1 MKHIKRFELFEM
13 AMGVPEGNVE
23 MANLAY
29 QRLLDITDEE
39 ISELLEVPDEPVR
52 LIITGQF
59 KINDFKFNIVSI
71 DITVSESDTL
81 YDKGRGPELA
91 GMSFKDRPEIEKVD
105 NKFFFKSSSNGVVR
119 LGINIAVPFLDM
131 EPDDLREFFEEK
143 KVSMVASLSHEFKH
157 AYDMFK
163 KPITKASDRTEYS
176 AFGEMCF
183 GIKPIDD
190 FFYQLYFTTTVENLV
205 RPAELAGAINAGE
218 VDKEKFM
225 DFLKDNRTH
234 KQLKQIL
241 EYVPGLNDPKFLST
255 YRKNYTPEEL
265 ATIPENRLTPKE
277 IGRIGFAN
285 MKSELSKPKVI
296 EMIKKRLDDSD
307 IDYPSSDKLIVDFIL
322 KLAYENLRAQKI
334 GTLHTFLMKADPSNI
349 LMALLGQEV
358 RFEYLDE
365 YIEKISYTN
374 YEDFFENEI
383 KRFIFVS
390 QKVLKKISK
399 LYDMAKDV
407 NVNPLQAKIT
417 AKGKGQKN
425 ESILDWELWQEIN
438 GIKPNIK
445 NIK

>member
-29 QRLLDITDEE
+29 KRILDMTDDE
-39 ISELLEVPDEPVR
+39 ISSLGEDPTR
-52 LIITGQF
+52 ITIPGQF
-59 KINDFKFNIVSI
+59 KINDFKFNLVSI
-71 DITVSESDTL
+71 DITVNESDTL
-81 YDKGRGPELA
+81 YDQGRGPELT

-119 LGINIAVPFLDM
+119 LGINISVPFLDI
-131 EPDDLREFFEEK
+131 EPEDMREFFKDK

-157 AYDMFK
+157 AYDMYK
-163 KPITKASDRTEYS
+163 KPITKVSDRTEYS

-205 RPAELAGAINAGE
+205 RPAELAGAIDAGE
-218 VDKEKFM
+218 IDKEKFM
-225 DFLKDNRTH
+225 DFLKDNRTY
-234 KQLKQIL
+234 KQLTKIL
-241 EYVPGLNDPKFLST
+241 EYVH
-255 YRKNYTPEEL
+255 EL
-265 ATIPENRLTPKE
+265 KKPDIDLTPKE

-285 MKSELSKPKVI
+285 MKSALLNPKVVDV
-296 EMIKKRLDDSD
+296 IKERLDDSD
-307 IDYPSSDKLIVDFIL
+307 IDYPGSDKLIVDLIL
-322 KLAYENLRAQKI
+322 KLAYDNLKHEKI
-334 GTLHTFLMKADPSNI
+334 GTLHSFLMKSDPSN
-349 LMALLGQEV
+349 LLRSLLGQEV

-407 NVNPLQAKIT
+407 NVNPLHAKIT
-417 AKGKGQKN
+417 TKGKGQKN

>member
-29 QRLLDITDEE
+29 QRLLKITDGE
-39 ISELLEVPDEPVR
+39 ITELLEDEPIR
-52 LIITGQF
+52 LKLLGQF
-59 KINDFKFNIVSI
+59 KINDFEFNTVSI

-81 YDKGRGPELA
+81 YDQGRGPELT
-91 GMSFKDRPEIEKVD
+91 GMSFKDKPEIEKVD
-105 NKFFFKSSSNGVVR
+105 NKFFFKSSSNGVVS

-131 EPDDLREFFEEK
+131 EPDNLREFLKEK

-157 AYDMFK
+157 AYDTFK
-163 KPITKASDRTEYS
+163 KPISNASDRTEYV
-176 AFGEMCF
+176 AIGNVCF

-205 RPAELAGAINAGE
+205 RPSELAGAIDAGE
-218 VDKEKFM
+218 IDKEKFM

-322 KLAYENLRAQKI
+322 ELAYDNLKHEKI
-334 GTLHTFLMKADPSNI
+334 NTLHTFLMKYDPSSI
-349 LMALLGQEV
+349 LRLMLGQEV

-365 YIEKISYTN
+365 YIKKISYEN
-374 YEDFFENEI
+374 HKDFFENEI

-390 QKVLKKISK
+390 DKVLKKLSK
-399 LYDMAKDV
+399 LYDMAKDL

-417 AKGKGQKN
+417 AKGKKN

>member
-29 QRLLDITDEE
+29 QRLLKITDGE
-39 ISELLEVPDEPVR
+39 ITELLEDEPIR
-52 LIITGQF
+52 LKLLGQF
-59 KINDFKFNIVSI
+59 KINDFEFNTVSI

-81 YDKGRGPELA
+81 YDQGRGPELA
-91 GMSFKDRPEIEKVD
+91 GMSFKDNAEIEKKD

-131 EPDDLREFFEEK
+131 EPDNLREFFKEK

-157 AYDMFK
+157 AYDTFK
-163 KPITKASDRTEYS
+163 KPIAKASDRTEYV
-176 AFGEMCF
+176 AIGNVCF
-183 GIKPIDD
+183 GIKPIDN
-190 FFYQLYFTTTVENLV
+190 FFYQLYFTTTIENLV
-205 RPAELAGAINAGE
+205 RPSELAGAIDAGE
-218 VDKEKFM
+218 IDKEKFM
-225 DFLKDNRTH
+225 DFLKDNRTY
-234 KQLKQIL
+234 KQLTQIL

-265 ATIPENRLTPKE
+265 VKMPENRLTPEE

-285 MKSELSKPKVI
+285 MKLELLNPKVVDV
-296 EMIKKRLDDSD
+296 IKERLDDSD
-307 IDYPSSDKLIVDFIL
+307 IDYPGSDKLIVDFIL
-322 KLAYENLRAQKI
+322 KLAYDNLKNEKI
-334 GTLHTFLMKADPSNI
+334 GTLHSFLMKYDPSSI
-349 LMALLGQEV
+349 LRLMLGKEV

-417 AKGKGQKN
+417 AKGKEKKN

-445 NIK
+445 KN

>member
-39 ISELLEVPDEPVR
+39 ISELLEDEKVR
-52 LIITGQF
+52 LKIVGEF

-81 YDKGRGPELA
+81 YDQGRGPELA
-91 GMSFKDRPEIEKVD
+91 GMSFKDNPGIEKVD

-131 EPDDLREFFEEK
+131 EPDNLIEFFEEK

-157 AYDMFK
+157 AYDTFK
-163 KPITKASDRTEYS
+163 KPIAKASDRTEYS
-176 AFGEMCF
+176 AIGNVCF
-183 GIKPIDD
+183 GIKAIDN
-190 FFYQLYFTTTVENLV
+190 FFYHLYFTTTVENLV

-218 VDKEKFM
+218 IDKEQFLK
-225 DFLKDNRTH
+225 FLKDNRTY
-234 KQLKQIL
+234 K
-241 EYVPGLNDPKFLST
+241 ELNNARSYSYDK
-255 YRKNYTPEEL
+255 
-265 ATIPENRLTPKE
+265 
-277 IGRIGFAN
+277 
-285 MKSELSKPKVI
+285 MKSDLLADVDLIRIRLREFNI
-296 EMIKKRLDDSD
+296 EEPESD
-307 IDYPSSDKLIVDFIL
+307 EDVVDFIL
-322 KLAYENLRAQKI
+322 ELAYDNLRHEKI
-334 GTLHTFLMKADPSNI
+334 NTLHTFLMKADPSNI

-365 YIEKISYTN
+365 YIEKISYEN
-374 YEDFFENEI
+374 HKDFFENEI

-390 QKVLKKISK
+390 DKVLKKLSK

-417 AKGKGQKN
+417 AKGKEKKN

>member
-13 AMGVPEGNVE
+13 AMGVPEGNVK

-39 ISELLEVPDEPVR
+39 ISTLLIEEPVK
-52 LIITGQF
+52 LKLVGQF

-81 YDKGRGPELA
+81 YDQSRGPELA
-91 GMSFKDRPEIEKVD
+91 GMSFKDNAEIEKKD

-119 LGINIAVPFLDM
+119 LGINISVPFLDI
-131 EPDDLREFFEEK
+131 EKEDIREFLKEK

-183 GIKPIDD
+183 GIKPIDN

-205 RPAELAGAINAGE
+205 RPAELAGAIDAGE
-218 VDKEKFM
+218 IDKEKFM
-225 DFLKDNRTH
+225 DFLKSNRTY
-234 KQLKQIL
+234 KQLREIL
-241 EYVPGLNDPKFLST
+241 EYVPELENPDINL
-255 YRKNYTPEEL
+255 TPEQ
-265 ATIPENRLTPKE
+265 

-285 MKSELSKPKVI
+285 MKSALLNPKVVDV
-296 EMIKKRLDDSD
+296 IKERLDDSD
-307 IDYPSSDKLIVDFIL
+307 IDYPGSDKLIVDFIS

-334 GTLHTFLMKADPSNI
+334 GSLHSFLIKTDPSN
-349 LMALLGQEV
+349 LLRSLLGQEV
-358 RFEYLDE
+358 RFEYLDD
-365 YIEKISYTN
+365 YIEKISYKN

-390 QKVLKKISK
+390 QRVLKKISK